1 MPIVKSLITHI
12 KEIAES
18 EIGRFG
24 IILVIIFVF
33 FFRFEIS
40 YNEMDVVPYAYSF
53 YNKDWLAADWYLNQS
68 IPYRYLFNYLAGYM
82 VESLGFIQ
90 AIFIGRI
97 ITYLFMSYG
106 IYSLIST
113 LRSSNSDIFFWLA
126 FVIHFSFF
134 SYGMGAGEWMI
145 GGFDTKVFAY
155 AFVLLSLNALFTEK
169 YRKGW
174 FFGGLALSFHVLIG
188 LYHMICLVPFLLSN
202 TKERLAKS
210 ISYYLLGGLFGL
222 YSIAFYLLNYE
233 NTLSSKGFETYVNIS
248 VPHHTI
254 PSVFPTSTWV
264 YLIIFTCINFAF
276 LRFVNQAHV
285 RQVATY
291 VLASVVCF
299 LFGLLVFYITGP
311 SHYLRYYF
319 FRHAD
324 ILLPFLTLL
333 MIAGYAD
340 KKIKNRSIALVSIAF
355 LAIILLSIP
364 KIKRRLATYTHQKSV
379 IHFRHSKDLEMEKWI
394 KKHTA
399 IDEVFITNPDDKYF
413 YLNYERPVFVLT
425 RQSPQSGVELSEW
438 YRRLKLLNGN
448 VELASKDAVEDAYE
462 NLNYSALELISKE
475 YPEVSY
481 MLMSKPS
488 DLHLPICHQTDKMIL
503 YRLNSDECF

>member
-1 MPIVKSLITHI
+1 
-12 KEIAES
+12 
-18 EIGRFG
+18 
-24 IILVIIFVF
+24 
-33 FFRFEIS
+33 
-40 YNEMDVVPYAYSF
+40 MDVVPYAYSF

-97 ITYLFMSYG
+97 ITYLVMSYG

-113 LRSSNSDIFFWLA
+113 LRSSNSDILFWLA
-126 FVIHFSFF
+126 LVIHFSFF
-134 SYGMGAGEWMI
+134 PYGMGAGEWMI

-155 AFVLLSLNALFTEK
+155 AFVLLSLNALFTGK

-174 FFGGLALSFHVLIG
+174 LFGGLALSFHLLIG
-188 LYHMICLVPFLLSN
+188 LYHMICLVPFFLSN
-202 TKERLAKS
+202 SKEKLAMS
-210 ISYYLLGGLFGL
+210 ISYYVLGGLFGL
-222 YSIAFYLLNYE
+222 YSITFYLLNYE

-254 PSVFPTSTWV
+254 PSVFPASIWV
-264 YLIIFTCINFAF
+264 YLIIFTCINLIF
-276 LRFVNQAHV
+276 LRFVNQTHTK
-285 RQVATY
+285 RLATY
-291 VLASVVCF
+291 VLASIVCF
-299 LFGLLVFYITGP
+299 LFGLLVFYFTGP

-333 MIAGYAD
+333 MIAAYAD
-340 KKIKNRSIALVSIAF
+340 RKIKNRSMALVLIV
-355 LAIILLSIP
+355 ILTMILISIP
-364 KIKRRLATYTHQKSV
+364 KIKKRLLTCTYQKSV
-379 IHFRHSKDLEMEKWI
+379 IHLRHSQDLEMEKWI
-394 KKHTA
+394 KEHTA
-399 IDEVFITNPDDKYF
+399 SDEIFITNPDDKYF

-425 RQSPQSGVELSEW
+425 RQSPQTGMELSEW
-438 YRRLKLLNGN
+438 HRRLKLLNGN
-448 VELASKDAVEDAYE
+448 KNLNSKDAVIRAYE
-462 NLNYSALELISKE
+462 NLNYSALELIIKE

-481 MLMSKPS
+481 LLMSKPS
-488 DLHLPICHQTDKMIL
+488 DLSLPICHQTDKMIL